1 MGADPILGEGLVI
14 TREALSNIY
23 GANAD
28 LVKAAD
34 AAIEDFEK
42 SSAPSVWP
50 YLDKASV
57 IADIRARV
65 HDPFQINQ
73 GGQPFCGPA
82 AVLFEL
88 VRKQPLRYVE
98 ICRSLFLI
106 GGFQG
111 HTSYIASSEELRRNS
126 SGNLH
131 MGQADWMVL
140 ATLREMENVLFP
152 VEPNA
157 PDIIRDLAG
166 MTKSW
171 EMKGWVKEI
180 LGYANAD
187 YNHAFLIN
195 DVSAMNEATAA
206 IQAGGVA
213 FALITA
219 EGMLGNNPPPIAFP
233 SHWIALL
240 GNISVQGDPV
250 SFDIYTWSKQMRLTM
265 DTGSFKKYLWAT
277 VTGTP

>member
-1 MGADPILGEGLVI
+1 MIARDVLQEVYQPDCSLL
-14 TREALSNIY
+14 REAE
-23 GANAD
+23 
-28 LVKAAD
+28 
-34 AAIEDFEK
+34 AAIADFEQ
-42 SSAPSVWP
+42 SSASSAWP
-50 YLDKASV
+50 YLDKATI
-57 IADIRARV
+57 IADVRARV
-65 HDPFQINQ
+65 NDPFQVNQ

-88 VRKQPLRYVE
+88 ARKQPCQYVE

-111 HTSYIASSEELRRNS
+111 HTHYIAASDELRQNS
-126 SGNLH
+126 HGDLK

-157 PDIIRDLAG
+157 PDLMRDLAG

-171 EMKGWVKEI
+171 EMKGWVREI
-180 LGYANAD
+180 LGYRNVD
-187 YNHAFLIN
+187 YNHAFVMFDVNVMN
-195 DVSAMNEATAA
+195 DAATA

-219 EGMLGNNPPPIAFP
+219 EGMLGDHPPAVAFP

-250 SFDIYTWSKQMRLTM
+250 NFDIYTWSK
-265 DTGSFKKYLWAT
+265 KCA
-277 VTGTP
+277 